1 MTHPRSLKDNS
12 LGGYYDDEGDFQVDS
27 SGIEKLSEALKSNST
42 LQTLEYAV
50 ACFHSYR
57 QRPLTP
63 LTKPLL
69 LPDPQRRWSCSRDQ
83 EIAGRGA
90 CGVH

>member
-1 MTHPRSLKDNS
+1 MPPGTPTCNGHRLTHPRSLKNNS

-57 QRPLTP
+57 QR
-63 LTKPLL
+63 
-69 LPDPQRRWSCSRDQ
+69 RAR
-83 EIAGRGA
+83 
-90 CGVH
+90 